1 MIVPSSAQSEPIL
14 YLLSHLSPKGQ
25 AGSALLLITL
35 ISAAQRRRRWE
46 SLPSMLKW
54 RLVYI
59 FFRFAAN
66 RFSVC
71 VCSVCWVGDFS
82 ASLRKQLLGN
92 KITELCKQTNETLE
106 GSKSNLGLFT
116 WKKGSQCKKGS
127 HLKTFNRVRE
137 EEWVIHTHQSRWLF
151 LLCCEIFLLLLCCET
166 GSDSLTPP
174 ALHTF

>member
-54 RLVYI
+54 RLAYI

-92 KITELCKQTNETLE
+92 KIIKVQSRTFYLE
-106 GSKSNLGLFT
+106 
-116 WKKGSQCKKGS
+116 KGSQCKKGF
-127 HLKTFNRVRE
+127 HLKTFNWVRE
-137 EEWVIHTHQSRWLF
+137 EEWVIHTQQSRWLF
-151 LLCCEIFLLLLCCET
+151 LLCCEIFLLLVCCET

>member
-35 ISAAQRRRRWE
+35 ISAAQRSAGAGGNHFPPCWNGV
-46 SLPSMLKW
+46 S
-54 RLVYI
+54 YI
-59 FFRFAAN
+59 FSLGSLLTGSVFVCVLSAGSETFLPRWGNNFWEIKSLNCAN
-66 RFSVC
+66 RLMRLWKVQSPISSF
-71 VCSVCWVGDFS
+71 
-82 ASLRKQLLGN
+82 LLG
-92 KITELCKQTNETLE
+92 KRLSVQ
-106 GSKSNLGLFT
+106 
-116 WKKGSQCKKGS
+116 
-127 HLKTFNRVRE
+127 KTFNWVRE

-151 LLCCEIFLLLLCCET
+151 LLCCEIFLLLVCCET

>member
-66 RFSVC
+66 WFSVC
-71 VCSVCWVGDFS
+71 VCSVCWLGDFS

-106 GSKSNLGLFT
+106 GSKSNLVLFT
-116 WKKGSQCKKGS
+116 WKKGSQCKKGF
-127 HLKTFNRVRE
+127 HLKTFNWVRE
-137 EEWVIHTHQSRWLF
+137 EEWVIHTQQSRWLF
-151 LLCCEIFLLLLCCET
+151 LLCC
-166 GSDSLTPP
+166 
-174 ALHTF
+174 

>member
-71 VCSVCWVGDFS
+71 VCSVCWLGDFS

-116 WKKGSQCKKGS
+116 WKKALSAKKVFIWKLLIGWERRS
-127 HLKTFNRVRE
+127 ESF
-137 EEWVIHTHQSRWLF
+137 THISPDDCSCYAVKSF
-151 LLCCEIFLLLLCCET
+151 FC
-166 GSDSLTPP
+166 
-174 ALHTF
+174 

>member
-137 EEWVIHTHQSRWLF
+137 EEWVIHTQQSRWLF
-151 LLCCEIFLLLLCCET
+151 LLCCEIFLLLVCCET